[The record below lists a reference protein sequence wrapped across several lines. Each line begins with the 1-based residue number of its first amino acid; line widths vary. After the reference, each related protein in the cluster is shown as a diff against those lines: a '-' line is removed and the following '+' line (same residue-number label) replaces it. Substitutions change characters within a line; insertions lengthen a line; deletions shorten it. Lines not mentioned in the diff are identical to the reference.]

1 MTQFLTTEKKIIAWL
16 KKMNISDYR
25 LVPDSEYGF
34 VVDVDMNVDLRQKKL
49 KAIPVKFNAVK
60 GDFYCGNNN
69 LTSLAGCPST
79 VGESFNCDDNC
90 LTSLE
95 HCPKEVGAYFSCDD
109 NKLKTLRH
117 VPQRINSNF
126 FCSKNNLANLEFCPD
141 FVDGSFFCENNPI
154 VNLEFCPS
162 SVSDDFFCNE
172 TKLGEASKITDFNE
186 IYKIHQTY
194 LSIKN
199 EKVLLSQAIRS
210 NSKCDKKNKI

>member
-60 GDFYCGNNN
+60 REFYCGNNF

-79 VGESFNCDDNC
+79 VGESFNCDSNH
-90 LTSLE
+90 LTSLM
-95 HCPKEVGAYFSCDD
+95 HCPQFVGGYFSCDD

-117 VPQRINSNF
+117 VPPIINSNF
-126 FCSKNNLANLEFCPD
+126 YCSKNNLANLEFCPD
-141 FVDGSFFCENNPI
+141 FVDGSFFCDNNPI

-162 SVSDDFFCNE
+162 GVSDVFFCNG
-172 TKLGEASKITDFNE
+172 TKLGEISEITDFNE

-194 LSIKN
+194 LNIKD
-199 EKVLLSQAIRS
+199 EQQLLSDMIEPNIKS
-210 NSKCDKKNKI
+210 DKRYKI